1 MNTYIQFV
9 LDVSVL
15 DFSGLEFSISKF
27 SISEFRIYGK
37 FVLGTGSLAMS
48 EVRLV
53 VQDQTGAKWGD
64 FHGSTVSR
72 VVGALAAEP
81 ETIPE
86 LAMALERYENHGK
99 RLLHRGLHCGFRDD
113 PWDAG
118 IVMID
123 LPGRLL
129 INESSYD
136 HFEHSS
142 SVNYHNGSSAT
153 NVKIRYQ
160 LPTDWMIHSST
171 DQWCI
176 HSSRRIQR
184 FRALERNS
192 RDFVYGDGML
202 DFLIDRCYHSDAL
215 RRHVVL
221 HDPTNTYAL
230 CKKIHLEWLQT
241 PQNTLGGLSPR
252 EYMLDE
258 VECID
263 ADLWS
268 RQEQWAITGNC
279 PLALA
284 EDSFAYEHAP
294 MGSQEFYVYQ
304 YMIEFILECCVVRL
318 PTVMKQSTESWDL
331 VTERTKIRQLVDTWM
346 HQPQDDFRG
355 RTPKQIIDMERK
367 RIPLTLSREETIIDC
382 DCPLCNLMADL
393 PGPAFWGIDG
403 SGLPFEYPFST
414 FKSEAEWNS
423 MMPGDADFEALP
435 MQQDS
440 SIRLG
445 SGIPGSGNA
454 LASTVVVPN
463 SALMVLVSVGFS
475 LSDLITKVE
484 DVDPSRNFIRTLNRH
499 FDNVRAIVLEHG
511 DNLSLLA
518 PALERFEDSLQD
530 IRHAHPNLTVDCD
543 EVSFMLSS
551 LLEFAD

>member
-1 MNTYIQFV
+1 MNTLIQFV
-9 LDVSVL
+9 LGGGVL
-15 DFSGLEFSISKF
+15 DFSILDFSILEFS
-27 SISEFRIYGK
+27 IYGK

-53 VQDQTGAKWGD
+53 VQDQHGAKWGD
-64 FHGSTVSR
+64 FHGATVSR
-72 VVGALAAEP
+72 VVAALAAEP

-86 LAMALERYENHGK
+86 LAVALERFENQGK

-123 LPGRLL
+123 LPARLL
-129 INESSYD
+129 INQSSYD

-142 SVNYHNGSSAT
+142 AVNYHNGSSAT
-153 NVKIRYQ
+153 NLKIRYQ
-160 LPTDWMIHSST
+160 LPSDWMIHSST
-171 DQWCI
+171 DKW
-176 HSSRRIQR
+176 STYNDRRAQR
-184 FRALERNS
+184 FSHLQRNA
-192 RDFVYGDGML
+192 RHFVYGDAML
-202 DFLIDRCYHSDAL
+202 DFFIDRCYHSDDL

-230 CKKIHLEWLQT
+230 CKRMHLEWLQT
-241 PQNTLGGLSPR
+241 PQNALGGLSPR
-252 EYMLDE
+252 EFMIDE

-268 RQEQWAITGNC
+268 RQEQWAVTGTC
-279 PLALA
+279 PLTLA
-284 EDSFAYEHAP
+284 EDSFAYTHAP

-304 YMIEFILECCVVRL
+304 YLIEFILECCVVRL
-318 PTVMKQSTESWDL
+318 PKVMKQPNESWDL
-331 VTERTKIRQLVDTWM
+331 VTERIKIRELVDDWM
-346 HQPQDDFRG
+346 QQPQDDFRG

-414 FKSEAEWNS
+414 FKSEEEWNS
-423 MMPGDADFEALP
+423 MISGDKDFEALP
-435 MQQDS
+435 LQPNS
-440 SIRLG
+440 NIRLG
-445 SGIPGSGNA
+445 SGVPGSGSA

-463 SALMVLVSVGFS
+463 SALMVLVNVGFS

-484 DVDPSRNFIRTLNRH
+484 EADPSRNFIRTLNRH
-499 FDNVRAIVLEHG
+499 FDNVRAIVLEQN
-511 DNLSLLA
+511 DNMSLLA

-530 IRHAHPNLTVDCD
+530 LRHAHPKLTVDCD